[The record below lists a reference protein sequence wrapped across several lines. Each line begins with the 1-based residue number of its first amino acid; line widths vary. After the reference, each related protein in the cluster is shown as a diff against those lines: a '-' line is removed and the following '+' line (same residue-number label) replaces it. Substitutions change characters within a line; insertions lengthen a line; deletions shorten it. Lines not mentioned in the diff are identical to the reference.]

1 MRYNYFIKH
10 TSCTKEIYNI
20 MKSFKF
26 IPVLA
31 VAALLSACG
40 TSKATVSAKA
50 PKFAKEG
57 KEVEVAKFS
66 EDAVAAISK
75 IEYLD
80 DEAKIGSKEV
90 KVKNSAVQSST
101 ITRNKKEA
109 AKQEIKKSEE
119 VVAQFDM
126 KNNVCKAINKSAQS
140 TLFKVSYGYNEQ
152 YNEET
157 ETMYMQEAQ
166 YEGETWIVR
175 AAVEAKQTTLMA
187 KTESMPMETV
197 LQLSVRDCVDTYF
210 ELSDMSSFIQVMP
223 SMPSE
228 SLEHYKFYEN
238 GSVYTITYT
247 DEQSTEMMSEDNV
260 IVAKMTNKA
269 VNKIQF
275 EIKEGS
281 IALRSMMESTTTT
294 TYLEDTSS
302 YLKGDV
308 LESKT
313 NQYAE
318 VSAKD
323 YKKNVKALNLEGYE
337 FLSL

>member
-1 MRYNYFIKH
+1 
-10 TSCTKEIYNI
+10 

-90 KVKNSAVQSST
+90 KVKDSTVQSST
-101 ITRNKKEA
+101 ITRNNKETG
-109 AKQEIKKSEE
+109 KQEMKQSEE
-119 VVAQFDM
+119 VLAQFDM
-126 KNNVCKAINKSAQS
+126 KNNVFKATNKSAQS
-140 TLFKVSYGYNEQ
+140 TLFKVSYGYSEQ

-166 YEGETWIVR
+166 YEGESWIVR
-175 AAVEAKQTTLMA
+175 AAVETKQATLMA
-187 KTESMPMETV
+187 KTEAMSPEAA
-197 LQLSVRDCVDTYF
+197 LQLGVRSCVDNYF
-210 ELSDMSSFIQVMP
+210 EFSDMSSFIQTLP

-238 GSVYTITYT
+238 GSVYTVTYN
-247 DEQSTEMMSEDNV
+247 DEQSTDMMSEDNV
-260 IVAKMTNKA
+260 IVAKMTSKS

-275 EIKEGS
+275 ELKEGS

-294 TYLEDTSS
+294 TYLEETST
-302 YLKGDV
+302 YQKGDV
-308 LESKT
+308 LESKN

-323 YKKNVKALNLEGYE
+323 YKKSVKALNLEGYE
-337 FLSL
+337 FLSM